1 MEQYG
6 LQGYPATEGNRLPHH
21 ACELDG
27 LQKKKRTRF
36 QQQIC
41 PPMVLLEIIK
51 SEGRLW
57 VAADA
62 NHLQCN
68 F

>member
-27 LQKKKRTRF
+27 LEKKKHTRF

-41 PPMVLLEIIK
+41 PPTVLLEIIK
-51 SEGRLW
+51 SEGGRRGRKSL
-57 VAADA
+57 AM
-62 NHLQCN
+62 
-68 F
+68 